1 MDLPVEKWKLYINQ
15 KLTSLQPLLKEEL
28 CPSMSLRDSLLLSL
42 TLLHPEDEEYLL
54 RLSRYYCVKKD
65 PKMTLSCKEEGN
77 KWFRKKEY
85 RTAAVLYSRA
95 LSHAEAGSPEMAV
108 CYANHSAAL
117 FHLGQFEVCLEDIKR
132 AQGGGYPEELL
143 PKLLLRK
150 ADCLLSLGRFQE
162 VTEALSSIE
171 EKMSADHHVL
181 LSQFNQLKLKACKG
195 KSGSVCQPA
204 VSDRIQK
211 DLEPWEESSRI
222 SCASASVSLNFSACK
237 GRHLVAAKDI
247 LPGEILVSEEAF
259 VSVLCPGESLLL
271 QGSAEAMLN
280 GQPAN
285 EDLHCHHCLKQL
297 LSPVPCQG
305 CSYAKYCSHACAQLA
320 WRTYHSRECSFG
332 GLLLTLGVFCHIA
345 LRSVLVAG
353 FAEVSALIKQSH
365 TEEVVAEPVAEAPAS
380 SGVVEE
386 NSASSIPGCD
396 ADGRYSSSYQAI
408 FCLLPHTEK
417 HSLELRLLCSLSVA
431 ALCKRLGE
439 AGLEAFISGKSTPED
454 QGGSKAGKA
463 CPEWEVPGEA
473 MLRHMLQLQCNAQ
486 AVSALRVS
494 RSENGPVASSKQVR
508 VATALYP
515 VVSLLNHSCE
525 PNTSV
530 TFSGRTAE
538 VRALQSIPRGQ
549 EILHCYGPHRCRM
562 GAAKRR
568 KQLLSQ
574 YFFECRCLPCLE
586 ELQPVSGKRASSQD
600 GLFHCPACHKLMQQG
615 AEGLLHCSSGACKV
629 RVHED
634 HFQHQLSD
642 LRLQAEVALELLQCG
657 HPDQSME
664 LLLKCRL
671 DAKRFLS
678 PAHLMVGEIEDSL
691 AQAYVTLGKWQEAAG
706 HLRSSIQAVEAHYGP
721 SSIEA
726 GQELFKLAQILF
738 NGHAVPEALH
748 TIQEAENVLSRHLG
762 PQSTEL
768 QELQEMKACLEELLG
783 GGGGTSVASARPK
796 MFISMQRFKSI
807 LRVPCVILGR
817 WQYRIWPH
825 LSGSV
830 AKQEWL
836 LGKKKG
842 TRANKS
848 GCDGLG
854 LRL

>member
-1 MDLPVEKWKLYINQ
+1 MDLPVEKWKLYISQ
-15 KLTSLQPLLKEEL
+15 KLTSLQPLLKEQL
-28 CPSMSLRDSLLLSL
+28 CHSMSLRDSFLHSL

-65 PKMTLSCKEEGN
+65 PKMTLSCKEKGN

-85 RTAAVLYSRA
+85 RTAAVLYSR
-95 LSHAEAGSPEMAV
+95 AGSPEMAV

-150 ADCLLSLGRFQE
+150 ANCLLSLGRFQE
-162 VTEALSSIE
+162 ATEALDSME
-171 EKMSADHHVL
+171 EKMSAVQSLEAASHRVL
-181 LSQFNQLKLKACKG
+181 LSKFNQLKLKACKG

-247 LPGEILVSEEAF
+247 LPGEILVREEAF

-332 GLLLTLGVFCHIA
+332 GLLLTLGVFCHVA
-345 LRSVLVAG
+345 LRLVLVAG
-353 FAEVSALIKQSH
+353 LAEVSTLIKQSH
-365 TEEVVAEPVAEAPAS
+365 TEEVVTEPVAEAPAPS
-380 SGVVEE
+380 VVVEE

-454 QGGSKAGKA
+454 QGGPEAGKA

-486 AVSALRVS
+486 AVSALHVS
-494 RSENGPVASSKQVR
+494 GAENGPVASSKQVR

-530 TFSGRTAE
+530 TFSSRTAE

-562 GAAKRR
+562 GAAERR
-568 KQLLSQ
+568 KRLLSQ
-574 YFFECRCLPCLE
+574 YFFECCCPPCLE
-586 ELQPVSGKRASSQD
+586 ELQPNSGNRASSQG
-600 GLFHCPACHKLMQQG
+600 GLFRCPACHKPMQQVIRTY
-615 AEGLLHCSSGACKV
+615 AKQY
-629 RVHED
+629 R
-634 HFQHQLSD
+634 D
-642 LRLQAEVALELLQCG
+642 LNRNLPHRPLVNMATAVMCPSHNCIGPGPNLEF
-657 HPDQSME
+657 PDQSME

-678 PAHLMVGEIEDSL
+678 PAHLMVGEIEDRL

-706 HLRSSIQAVEAHYGP
+706 HLRSSIQTVEAHYGP

-726 GQELFKLAQILF
+726 GQELFKLAQVLF
-738 NGHAVPEALH
+738 NGRAVPEALH
-748 TIQEAENVLSRHLG
+748 TIQEAENVLSRHFG
-762 PQSTEL
+762 PQSTQL
-768 QELQEMKACLEELLG
+768 QELQEMKACLEELLRG
-783 GGGGTSVASARPK
+783 GGASAASARAK
-796 MFISMQRFKSI
+796 MS
-807 LRVPCVILGR
+807 
-817 WQYRIWPH
+817 
-825 LSGSV
+825 
-830 AKQEWL
+830 
-836 LGKKKG
+836 
-842 TRANKS
+842 
-848 GCDGLG
+848 
-854 LRL
+854 